1 MESHTFLEWLSSE
14 AAAVCCALLKLYEQR
29 DQMAFIDGPRIERDY
44 MQKVGEYEE
53 TVIKEEI
60 EAELLKKK
68 KQLVQ
73 AAINRRE
80 PIDESSIDEEID
92 RQRRKIL
99 KEAAGSEI
107 NERKELDADQT
118 NELNSLYREIVQK
131 FHPQVHPDLTETHRM
146 LFQKAQ
152 DAYRKRDLP
161 ALRLIHDMLI
171 SKPEGGITI
180 QLELV
185 YDFMSGDQSSAAER
199 IKADYTLIP
208 EIYENFEHTLEE
220 AAIQEEI
227 EKYRGQTDDIMQ
239 EIENMRN
246 NFPFIAEEMLSD
258 PEKTA
263 EYKRQLD
270 RRFETAISAQKRC
283 ADEISE
289 MIKGAHNG

>member
-107 NERKELDADQT
+107 NERKELDADQA
-118 NELNSLYREIVQK
+118 NELNSGTSRPYRNPPYAFSESAGRL
-131 FHPQVHPDLTETHRM
+131 PETGSSRP
-146 LFQKAQ
+146 A
-152 DAYRKRDLP
+152 AY
-161 ALRLIHDMLI
+161 
-171 SKPEGGITI
+171 S
-180 QLELV
+180 
-185 YDFMSGDQSSAAER
+185 
-199 IKADYTLIP
+199 
-208 EIYENFEHTLEE
+208 
-220 AAIQEEI
+220 
-227 EKYRGQTDDIMQ
+227 
-239 EIENMRN
+239 
-246 NFPFIAEEMLSD
+246 
-258 PEKTA
+258 
-263 EYKRQLD
+263 
-270 RRFETAISAQKRC
+270 
-283 ADEISE
+283 
-289 MIKGAHNG
+289 